1 MCVYGGYKETRVV
14 VVVVETTNNLRM
26 RTKNTRRPATLQ
38 GININKIDEK
48 VPRGCRAVCR

>member
-1 MCVYGGYKETRVV
+1 MCGGYKETRVV

-26 RTKNTRRPATLQ
+26 RTKNTRPATLQ
-38 GININKIDEK
+38 GMNINKIDEK

>member
-1 MCVYGGYKETRVV
+1 MCGGYKETRVV